1 MWSLCPAD
9 SLSPASLGWAGP
21 AESPFLPPLPVT
33 QPSCW
38 SLTITYVGWW
48 CWQIRENVAWESDSV
63 WSTTQGGEGVRT
75 GSIPGDGQDK
85 DGPGEGTWDTVDGI
99 PP

>member
-1 MWSLCPAD
+1 M
-9 SLSPASLGWAGP
+9 
-21 AESPFLPPLPVT
+21 
-33 QPSCW
+33 
-38 SLTITYVGWW
+38 
-48 CWQIRENVAWESDSV
+48 AWESDSV